1 MKYDLNGFKVSF
13 VIPKRYNDG
22 RKIEASKWA
31 RFGAELRELQS
42 DFTEISAGGEW
53 QSKQDPE
60 SVVYVISVKTVK
72 EVDAL
77 RELVRRW
84 RSPFDQ
90 EKMYFDCLPVFFEL
104 IDD

>member
-13 VIPKRYNDG
+13 VVPKRYDDG
-22 RKIEASKWA
+22 GEIEASKWA
-31 RFGAELRELQS
+31 AFGTELRELQS
-42 DFTEISAGGEW
+42 DFTKIPAGGEW
-53 QSKQDPE
+53 QGKHDPE
-60 SVVYVISVKTVK
+60 SVVYIISVRTVH

-84 RSPFDQ
+84 RTPFKQ
-90 EKMYFDCLPVFFEL
+90 EKMYFDCQPVFFEL